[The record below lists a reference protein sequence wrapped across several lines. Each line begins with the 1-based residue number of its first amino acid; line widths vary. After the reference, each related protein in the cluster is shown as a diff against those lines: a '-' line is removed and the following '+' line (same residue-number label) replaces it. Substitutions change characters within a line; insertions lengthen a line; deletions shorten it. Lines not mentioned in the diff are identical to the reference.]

1 MQATANI
8 VSDVLLGGTISL
20 DNTGQKDKAF
30 FTKKKK
36 KTLLFSYPGLFG
48 NLKITLAHR
57 FCKLNLV
64 LRKVEFNI
72 PPK

>member
-30 FTKKKK
+30 FYEKKKN
-36 KTLLFSYPGLFG
+36 TP
-48 NLKITLAHR
+48 
-57 FCKLNLV
+57 V
-64 LRKVEFNI
+64 
-72 PPK
+72 

>member
-36 KTLLFSYPGLFG
+36 NTPVSLPWPFWK
-48 NLKITLAHR
+48 
-57 FCKLNLV
+57 
-64 LRKVEFNI
+64 
-72 PPK
+72 PKDYSGASFL

>member
-20 DNTGQKDKAF
+20 DNTAQKDKAF
-30 FTKKKK
+30 FTKK
-36 KTLLFSYPGLFG
+36 TLLFRYPGLFG

-57 FCKLNLV
+57 FCKLNLA

>member
-30 FTKKKK
+30 FTKKK
-36 KTLLFSYPGLFG
+36 TLLFSYPGL
-48 NLKITLAHR
+48 LET
-57 FCKLNLV
+57 
-64 LRKVEFNI
+64 
-72 PPK
+72 

>member
-36 KTLLFSYPGLFG
+36 KHSCLV
-48 NLKITLAHR
+48 TLA
-57 FCKLNLV
+57 FL
-64 LRKVEFNI
+64 ET
-72 PPK
+72 

>member
-30 FTKKKK
+30 FTKKK